1 MAQISLSP
9 LVNRNS
15 TKKKVSKTSPLVAKT
30 AVTREKQ
37 VVAVAEDPAVV
48 AEEKCMM
55 QPALS
60 VDHPHRYHLNP
71 KTTDQSTA
79 VTATK
84 LEGNPRANGCLVHQN

>member
-55 QPALS
+55 QSALS
-60 VDHPHRYHLNP
+60 VEQPHRYHLNP
-71 KTTDQSTA
+71 RTTDQSTA
-79 VTATK
+79 VIATK
-84 LEGNPRANGCLVHQN
+84 LEGNPRANGCLITS